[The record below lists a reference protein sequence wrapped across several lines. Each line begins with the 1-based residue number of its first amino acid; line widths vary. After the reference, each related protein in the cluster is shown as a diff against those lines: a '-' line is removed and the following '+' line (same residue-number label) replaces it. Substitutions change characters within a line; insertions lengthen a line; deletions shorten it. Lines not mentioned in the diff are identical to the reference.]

1 MWSSNVLRSDQIQE
15 GLVSYL
21 KSKPD
26 ITDLLYNSGS
36 NQIKEDQWK
45 GTVAFYPG
53 VRVRIISNS
62 PAEGG
67 CFGSKYSA
75 GIQVFSEE
83 ASSLQSDMIAGVI
96 AGIMDSRGF
105 TSSGVAFTSNV
116 TNVIPAIAE
125 TERTWRSEVL
135 IDGMA
140 S

>member
-1 MWSSNVLRSDQIQE
+1 MLKRNDEIQE

-21 KSKPD
+21 KSKSA

-45 GTVAFYPG
+45 GTVAYYPG
-53 VRVRIISNS
+53 VRVRLISNIPPDS
-62 PAEGG
+62 G
-67 CFGSKYSA
+67 CNGSLYSA

-83 ASSLQSDMIAGVI
+83 ASSLQADLIAGTI
-96 AGIMDSRGF
+96 ANVLDSKGF
-105 TSSGVAFTSNV
+105 TSAGIAFTSNV

-125 TERTWRSEVL
+125 SERTWRSEVL
-135 IDGMA
+135 INGIA